1 MSKREPIPDTAIA
14 YTLHGSRYLNVTSRC
29 SLRCAF
35 CPRYHDQWNVGGY
48 NMQMLRQDEP
58 SADALVEAAG
68 NPLDYNEVVFCGLG
82 EATIRVDVVVE
93 VARRLREKGA
103 RLRLNTNGLAN
114 LVHGRDV
121 TKELFPLIQ
130 TVSISLNAQNEEVYN
145 RHCRPKQPG
154 SYAAMLEFIRLA
166 RDAGADVTVTAIDG
180 LEGVDIPACEKI
192 AHELGVKFRRRVL
205 DNVG

>member
-1 MSKREPIPDTAIA
+1 MPEGKTTPAAIA

-35 CPRYHDQWNVGGY
+35 CPRYNNHWVVGGY
-48 NMQMLRQDEP
+48 NMRMLRKDEP
-58 SADALVEAAG
+58 TADALVNEAG
-68 NPLDYNEVVFCGLG
+68 NPLDFNEVVFCGLG
-82 EATIRVDVVVE
+82 EATVRLDVVLD
-93 VARRLREKGA
+93 VARRLRAKGA

-130 TVSISLNAQNEEVYN
+130 TVSISLNAQNEDVYN
-145 RHCRPKQPG
+145 RHCRPKRSG

-180 LEGVDIPACEKI
+180 LEGVDISACEKI
-192 AHELGVKFRRRVL
+192 ALDLGVKFRRRVL
-205 DNVG
+205 DDVA

>member
-1 MSKREPIPDTAIA
+1 MPDSQPNSAAAIA
-14 YTLHGSRYLNVTSRC
+14 YTLYGSRYLNLTSRC

-35 CPRYHDQWNVGGY
+35 CPRYKNNWVVGGY
-48 NMQMLRQDEP
+48 NMRMLQKDEP
-58 SADALVEAAG
+58 TADELVEQAG

-82 EATIRVDVVVE
+82 EATMRIDVVLE
-93 VARRLREKGA
+93 VARRLREQGA
-103 RLRLNTNGLAN
+103 KLRLNTNGLAN

-121 TKELFPLIQ
+121 TGELFPLIQ

-145 RHCRPKQPG
+145 RHCRPKRPG

-166 RDAGADVTVTAIDG
+166 RDAGADVTITAIDG
-180 LEGVDIPACEKI
+180 LEGVDIPACEQI
-192 AHELGVKFRRRVL
+192 AKDLGVKFRARVL